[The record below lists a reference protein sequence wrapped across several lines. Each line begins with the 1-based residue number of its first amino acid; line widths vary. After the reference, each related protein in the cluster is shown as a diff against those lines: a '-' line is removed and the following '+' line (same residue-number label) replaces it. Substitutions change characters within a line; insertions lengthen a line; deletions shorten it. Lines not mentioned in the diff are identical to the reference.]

1 MLKQLRFQFILTNM
15 LLVFLALLAVFSV
28 LMLSTARQLEQ
39 ESYTALELA
48 LRWEDRDG
56 PPSFLFDL
64 PENNL
69 ENEQNNSR
77 FIPAFCVTVNGDGEV
92 KRLTSGRDT
101 QVSDEVLEQAVELAL
116 DSGQCQGLLGSLDLR
131 FKTWKVSE
139 EETRI
144 AFSDLGWEQASLTRL
159 LLNLLLVGVAALA
172 GFFFISLFLSRQALR
187 PAARAWEQ
195 QNQFVAD
202 ASHELKTPLTVILA
216 NTSIVLSHPDKT
228 VAENRK
234 WLDYIQEEAL
244 RMKILVEDLLFL
256 AKNEGSRLPSPQ
268 PVPFSDLVEGCLLRF
283 EPVAFE
289 HGVELTS
296 QVDSGAVLSGDQDS
310 LERLAMILLDNAVK
324 YAGEGGHV
332 SLTLAVRSDRVH
344 LEVQNT
350 GAPIPPEH
358 LSHLFE
364 RFYRADSSRSRDQG
378 GYGLGLAIAQAVARA
393 HRGEISVSSDSVRGT
408 VFLVSLPLS

>member
-228 VAENRK
+228 VVENRK

-244 RMKILVEDLLFL
+244 RMKSLVEDLLYL
-256 AKNEGSRLPSPQ
+256 AKSESGRLSTPR
-268 PVPFSDLVEGCLLRF
+268 PVALSDLVEGCLLRF
-283 EPVAFE
+283 ESVAFE
-289 HGVELTS
+289 QGVELET
-296 QVDSGAVLSGDQDS
+296 QVAPGVTLSGDADS
-310 LERLAMILLDNAVK
+310 LERLVMIMLDNAVK
-324 YAGEGGHV
+324 YAGQGGRA
-332 SLTLAVRSDRVH
+332 SLVLGQRGDRAVLSVK
-344 LEVQNT
+344 NT
-350 GAPIPPEH
+350 GPAIPPEH
-358 LSHLFE
+358 LPHLFE
-364 RFYRADSSRSRDQG
+364 RFYRADSSRSREQG
-378 GYGLGLAIAQAVARA
+378 GYGLGLAIAQAVTRA
-393 HRGEISVSSDSVRGT
+393 HRGDISVVSDSVHGT
-408 VFLVSLPLS
+408 VFTVTLPVR